1 MKLLKYPSQ
10 YFLVFL
16 LFSQCAST
24 ENTEIT
30 PEINQ
35 NQTINQMAK
44 TYEIN
49 IFKNLALSNQENV
62 FISPLSI
69 KMAFGM
75 LYNGV
80 DGETKK
86 EFDQILNNPSASL
99 DAYNQLMRVTM
110 EKLNQ
115 KKDIQLNV
123 SNSFWVKEELKNA
136 VKTNFID
143 ILLEN
148 FNASTE
154 FLDFR
159 KAETPKI
166 INKWVA
172 DKTNQKIKTIVPEE
186 LSPDHIAFLINTVY
200 FDAKWT
206 HPFQK
211 EHTQELPFTT
221 EKKASNNVSTMY
233 QMRAVGYYET
243 NDFQSIAL
251 NYGEKATSE
260 AIIILPKNIHSFL
273 KSLDEKMLKTMVE
286 KRENKMGN
294 IYLPKIN
301 FSYETDLIP
310 SFQEIGMRKVFE
322 DGTADLGAMFD
333 LNQVGRPFVSSVL
346 HKTFVRMDEAGTEA
360 AGATSIGISVTSMPK
375 IDFEF
380 KVDKPYIILIRD
392 TETGEILFMGKIS
405 DPSI

>member
-10 YFLVFL
+10 CVLFFL

-24 ENTEIT
+24 EKTEIT
-30 PEINQ
+30 PDVVS

-44 TYEIN
+44 TYELT

-80 DGETKK
+80 DGDTKK

-99 DAYNQLMRVTM
+99 DAYNQLMKATL

-123 SNSFWVKEELKNA
+123 SNSFWVKEDLKNG

-143 ILLEN
+143 ILLKN
-148 FNASTE
+148 YDASTE

-159 KAETPKI
+159 KTETPKI
-166 INKWVA
+166 INNWVA
-172 DKTNQKIKTIVPEE
+172 DKTKQKIKTIVPEE
-186 LSPDHIAFLINTVY
+186 LNPDHIAFLINTVY
-200 FDAKWT
+200 FDAKWS

-211 EHTQELPFTT
+211 ELTKDLPFTT
-221 EKKASNNVSTMY
+221 EIKESKNVSQMY
-233 QMRAVGYYET
+233 QMSSVGYYED

-251 NYGEKATSE
+251 NYGENATSE
-260 AIIILPKNIHSFL
+260 AIIILPKNMHTFL
-273 KSLDEKMLKTMVE
+273 KSMDENTLKTILE
-286 KRENKMGN
+286 KREQKMGN

-360 AGATSIGISVTSMPK
+360 AGATSIGISVTSMPM

-380 KVDKPYIILIRD
+380 KVNKPYIILIRD
-392 TETGEILFMGKIS
+392 TETSEILFIGKIS